1 MKKFNYLLAMVIL
14 LITLSCSKDTV
25 LEKSF
30 GNLTIKITDAP
41 MPYSQ
46 FMEVNVTIDK
56 MEIGNS
62 ADMNSFMVL
71 TDQQMKFNML
81 ELVNGLTETM
91 ADTQIPEG
99 EYNTIRLYI
108 SLTEMIMKNGDS
120 FSYNMMTEGFS
131 GNHMMQNGVMINSD
145 TRTVDINLE
154 NSLMVSGGSQG
165 ECLLDIDIDSSFML
179 EGVNYVDMGMNGG
192 MMMNMSGFTFMPNMR
207 FVDMSTTGTIMGTV
221 HSDTGNVE
229 NATIALMQNGSTY
242 TSTHTD
248 ANGHFSLIGIPHGI
262 YTINAEAE
270 GYIMSPTD
278 NEMNM
283 GEINMMDTG
292 SMNVDFMMQS
302 KN

>member
-1 MKKFNYLLAMVIL
+1 MKKINYLLAMVIL
-14 LITLSCSKDTV
+14 IIALSCSKDSE

-62 ADMNSFMVL
+62 TDMNSFMVL

-91 ADTQIPEG
+91 VNTPIPEG

-120 FSYNMMTEGFS
+120 FSYNMMTEGFLD
-131 GNHMMQNGVMINSD
+131 NHMMQNGVMINGD

-154 NSLMVSGGSQG
+154 LPLMVSDGSQS
-165 ECLLDIDIDSSFML
+165 ECLLDIDIDGSFML
-179 EGVNYVDMGMNGG
+179 EDVIYVNMGMNGG

-229 NATIALMQNGSTY
+229 NATITLMHDGSNY

-248 ANGHFSLIGIPHGI
+248 ANGHFSLIGIPHGV
-262 YTINAEAE
+262 YMINAEAE
-270 GYIMSPTD
+270 GFIMSPTEND
-278 NEMNM
+278 MNM
-283 GEINMMDTG
+283 GEINMMDMG
-292 SMNVDFMMQS
+292 SLNIDFMMQS
-302 KN
+302 EN